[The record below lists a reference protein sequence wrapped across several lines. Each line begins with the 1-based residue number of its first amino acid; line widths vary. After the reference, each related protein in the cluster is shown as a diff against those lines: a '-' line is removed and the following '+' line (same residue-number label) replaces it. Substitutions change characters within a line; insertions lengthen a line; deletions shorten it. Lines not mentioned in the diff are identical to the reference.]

1 MSKPAAR
8 VFSRAFKLKVL
19 RRMEAG
25 ENVCALAR
33 ELGVRRKLFY
43 AWRDALRR
51 GGPMALRGRGRP
63 RHRPPDAGEDL
74 MVAAGGERAGGAGG
88 PQADELAAARER
100 IAALERK
107 IGQQQVAL
115 DFFKR
120 ALPLTKPRRRAS
132 GKPGG
137 APSTRSSAR

>member
-1 MSKPAAR
+1 MSNRTAR

-33 ELGVRRKLFY
+33 ELGIRRKLFY
-43 AWRDALRR
+43 AWRAALRR
-51 GGPMALRGRGRP
+51 GGPAGLRGRGRP
-63 RHRPPDAGEDL
+63 RLRPPDQGSGGVPAVGTEP
-74 MVAAGGERAGGAGG
+74 AASGRAVEH
-88 PQADELAAARER
+88 DLAAAQAR
-100 IAALERK
+100 IGELERK
-107 IGQQQVAL
+107 IGQQQMAL

-120 ALPLTKPRRRAS
+120 ALSLNTTRRPANAR
-132 GKPGG
+132 PGG

>member
-8 VFSRAFKLKVL
+8 VFSRSFKLKVL

-51 GGPMALRGRGRP
+51 GGPMGLRGRGRP
-63 RHRPPDAGEDL
+63 RHRPPDAGEGL
-74 MVAAGGERAGGAGG
+74 MAAAGEAGPAGAGSTL
-88 PQADELAAARER
+88 ADELAAARER

-132 GKPGG
+132 GKPGV

>member
-1 MSKPAAR
+1 MPKPAAR
-8 VFSRAFKLKVL
+8 VFSREFKLKVL

-43 AWRDALRR
+43 AWRKALRR
-51 GGPMALRGRGRP
+51 GGPVALRGRGRP
-63 RHRPPDAGEDL
+63 RHRPPDPGDELAAGGVAP
-74 MVAAGGERAGGAGG
+74 VAAGG
-88 PQADELAAARER
+88 PLADELAAARER

-115 DFFKR
+115 DFFRR
-120 ALPLTKPRRRAS
+120 ALSLTKPRRRAS

>member
-1 MSKPAAR
+1 MPKPAAR
-8 VFSRAFKLKVL
+8 VFSREFKLKVL

-43 AWRDALRR
+43 AWRKALRR
-51 GGPMALRGRGRP
+51 GGPVALRGRGRP
-63 RHRPPDAGEDL
+63 RRRPPDPGDELAAGGVAP
-74 MVAAGGERAGGAGG
+74 VAAGG
-88 PQADELAAARER
+88 PLADELAAARER

-115 DFFKR
+115 DFFRR
-120 ALPLTKPRRRAS
+120 ALSLTKPRRQAS